1 MKIKNIFLI
10 MSGSIF
16 FIIQAFIT
24 WTPDLF
30 NYEIHFYNIDLDYVR
45 LAVEPVHIKL
55 IEFVHYINEDFQY
68 FLGVYAALTLI
79 LFLFFLKKT
88 TPSPAFVL
96 SIFFI
101 VPYFLNIIQI
111 RNFLAISVF
120 LVAVLYYEKRKIIF
134 WAFYILSVLCHF
146 SMLILLPFFLVRKF
160 SFFNKLSKS
169 NIAIIIG
176 MLILL
181 AVPKSIAEP
190 LVTAINP
197 KYSDYLEA
205 TSTYLGTIALF
216 IPFFI
221 INNFIL
227 WHYYNKFYLWESRVN
242 ESYKKYLPIFIQLVQ
257 YANYL
262 ILAQYFI
269 RDFSRITMNLSLL
282 SYIYLSVIF
291 FYRRETKQDKLRV
304 FLMKFMLY
312 LWGGVSFY
320 LIFLSLNE
328 GEYFDV
334 IEKTFN
340 SNLIF
345 R

>member
-1 MKIKNIFLI
+1 
-10 MSGSIF
+10 
-16 FIIQAFIT
+16 
-24 WTPDLF
+24 
-30 NYEIHFYNIDLDYVR
+30 
-45 LAVEPVHIKL
+45 
-55 IEFVHYINEDFQY
+55 
-68 FLGVYAALTLI
+68 
-79 LFLFFLKKT
+79 
-88 TPSPAFVL
+88 
-96 SIFFI
+96 
-101 VPYFLNIIQI
+101 
-111 RNFLAISVF
+111 
-120 LVAVLYYEKRKIIF
+120 
-134 WAFYILSVLCHF
+134 
-146 SMLILLPFFLVRKF
+146 
-160 SFFNKLSKS
+160 
-169 NIAIIIG
+169 